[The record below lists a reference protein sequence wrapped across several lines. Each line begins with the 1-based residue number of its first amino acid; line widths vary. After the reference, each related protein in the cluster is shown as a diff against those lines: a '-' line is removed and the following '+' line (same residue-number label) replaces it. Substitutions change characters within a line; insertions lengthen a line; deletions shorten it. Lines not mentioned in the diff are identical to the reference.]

1 MTATIVRLDRSAGFH
16 IPVGKLDFSQYLF
29 LPSVMDRKRGSR
41 KIPAYVLY
49 GEAPQ
54 RIAGPMLHIET
65 IEARS
70 AGHHWKIEPHLH
82 HVLHQMMFVLW
93 GRGVVLADGKRS
105 QYRPPAI
112 VLIPAGAVHGFEFEP
127 GTKGHVISVSD
138 DLLRGLAQREAGVT
152 ALFAQPST
160 VEMQAG
166 LLHATDL
173 AQSVRMLAREFA
185 RPDAGDGLALHGWLE
200 VLLGNLLRLTR
211 GLPNPADPVVGQRRQ
226 LMARFSELLE
236 RRFRDNQSVSD
247 FARALHVSESRLRSV
262 CLASTGQS
270 PIQLIHAR
278 ILLEAKRQL
287 HYTSNPVSEIAYAL
301 GFEDPAYFT
310 RFFSRLAGASPRA
323 FRSKGPER
331 AAARL

>member
-1 MTATIVRLDRSAGFH
+1 ME
-16 IPVGKLDFSQYLF
+16 Q
-29 LPSVMDRKRGSR
+29 KRGGR
-41 KIPAYVLY
+41 RIPAYLLY
-49 GEAPQ
+49 GEAAR
-54 RIAGPMLHIET
+54 RIVGPMLHIET

-82 HVLHQMMFVLW
+82 HGLHQVIFVLR
-93 GRGVVLADGKRS
+93 GRGVVLADGRRS
-105 QYRPPAI
+105 QFRPPAI
-112 VLIPAGAVHGFEFEP
+112 VLMPAGTVHGFEFEP
-127 GTKGHVISVSD
+127 GTRGHVISVSD
-138 DLLRGLAQREAGVT
+138 VLLRSLAEREAGVT
-152 ALFAQPST
+152 GLFAQPSVLET
-160 VEMQAG
+160 PTGTLQG
-166 LLHATDL
+166 TDL
-173 AQSVRMLAREFA
+173 SQSVRMLAREFA

-200 VLLGNLLRLTR
+200 VLLGNLLRLNS

-226 LMARFSELLE
+226 LMARFNELVE
-236 RRFRDNQSVSD
+236 RHFREDMAVAEYAQ
-247 FARALHVSESRLRSV
+247 ALHVSESRLRSV
-262 CLASTGQS
+262 CLSSTGQS

-331 AAARL
+331 AASRL